1 MVAIDTDANGDR
13 RLTRDEF
20 VPIWTELRDRVIGYL
35 EGLGMSIDPFGH
47 KDFWVVDHD
56 LNIAMVQVEISN
68 LALLH
73 PPVIYGLRDLLVD
86 YPHFAI
92 TVAVIGPHG
101 ADGARWPRMGISL
114 YKGQI
119 IDGLKRA
126 YLPGELREVRYAG
139 SIPD

>member
-1 MVAIDTDANGDR
+1 MEMAQADATGNSA
-13 RLTRDEF
+13 LTRDQF
-20 VPIWTELRDRVIGYL
+20 VPIWTELRDRVIFYL
-35 EGLGMSIDPFGH
+35 EGFGMRIDAFGH
-47 KDFWVVDHD
+47 KDFWVVDDD

-73 PPVIYGLRDLLVD
+73 PPVIYGLRDLLAD
-86 YPHFAI
+86 YPPFAI
-92 TVAVIGPHG
+92 TVAVIGP
-101 ADGARWPRMGISL
+101 DGARWPRMGISL

-126 YLPGELREVRYAG
+126 YLPGELRDVQYAG